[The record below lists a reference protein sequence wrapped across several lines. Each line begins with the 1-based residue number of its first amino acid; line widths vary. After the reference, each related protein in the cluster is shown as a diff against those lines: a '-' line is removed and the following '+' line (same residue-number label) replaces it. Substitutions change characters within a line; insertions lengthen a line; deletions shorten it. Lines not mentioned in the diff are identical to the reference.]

1 MKMTVLRSAETTE
14 DVEVDLQKKVGKGI
28 GLCITGFNDGKGVY
42 ISDMCRLVSASSLH
56 FGDLRGHRYILAG

>member
-1 MKMTVLRSAETTE
+1 MTVLRNGETTE

-42 ISDMCRLVSASSLH
+42 ISDMVSVQ
-56 FGDLRGHRYILAG
+56 D